1 MFREAGAECA
11 ERGVDGAVRGRG
23 GAAAARRAAGPRPC
37 PPQRGHGHHQVGGD
51 GMEIIDVDTEVAQCP
66 EKAPAH

>member
-1 MFREAGAECA
+1 MFFEFREAGAECA

-37 PPQRGHGHHQVGGD
+37 PPQRGHGHHQVG
-51 GMEIIDVDTEVAQCP
+51 ENIN
-66 EKAPAH
+66 K

>member
-1 MFREAGAECA
+1 MCREAGAECA

-37 PPQRGHGHHQVGGD
+37 PPQRGHGHHQVRGVR
-51 GMEIIDVDTEVAQCP
+51 MEI
-66 EKAPAH
+66 